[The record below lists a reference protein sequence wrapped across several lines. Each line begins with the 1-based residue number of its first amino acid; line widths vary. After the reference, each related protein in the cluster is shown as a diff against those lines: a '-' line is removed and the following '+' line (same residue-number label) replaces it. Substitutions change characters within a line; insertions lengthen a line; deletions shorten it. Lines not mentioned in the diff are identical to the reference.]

1 LRDSANGG
9 SRCEVSHV
17 AEKRP
22 ESSTASKVQAT
33 SDLTSSRRD
42 NSVDD
47 GIAFAINSSFAI
59 WQLLMRFTPPDLCY
73 DVFAPCHRERP
84 QRKTDW

>member
-1 LRDSANGG
+1 VRDSANGG

-22 ESSTASKVQAT
+22 ERSTASKPQAT
-33 SDLTSSRRD
+33 SDLAHSRRD
-42 NSVDD
+42 LSIGD
-47 GIAFAINSSFAI
+47 GIAFAIHSSFAT
-59 WQLLMRFTPPDLCY
+59 WRLLRRFTPPYLCY
-73 DVFAPCHRERP
+73 DVFAPRHRERP